1 MGVEFVAFLIVSIV
15 IIVVPGIDFALLTR
29 QVVGYGRRA
38 GFITLAGLCTG
49 GLVHAGLATAGL
61 SVLLLTSAQLYT
73 IVRWAGAVYLVYVGG
88 TTLLGVLREIR
99 SAGPKVAVEAG
110 HPTGREDASTV
121 APGNPPSAPKP
132 RSVPKIQD
140 EQKIQDEP
148 KTQTFRAAFTVGVV
162 NNLLNMKVV
171 VFYVTFVPQF
181 ITPGPG
187 AAARTAMLAMM
198 FLGLAIIWW
207 SFYITLLDWIAGWLQ
222 RPRVKQTIEGL
233 TGAVLIGLGAKIAF
247 DV

>member
-1 MGVEFVAFLIVSIV
+1 VGVEFVAFLIVSIV

-49 GLVHAGLATAGL
+49 GLVHAALATAGL

-73 IVRWAGAVYLVYVGG
+73 VVRWAGAVYLVYVGG

-99 SAGPKVAVEAG
+99 SANSKVVVEAG
-110 HPTGREDASTV
+110 HRHGDASTV
-121 APGNPPSAPKP
+121 AAGTPPSAVKP
-132 RSVPKIQD
+132 GGVQ
-140 EQKIQDEP
+140 QIQDEP

-181 ITPGPG
+181 VTPGPG

-247 DV
+247 DG

>member
-49 GLVHAGLATAGL
+49 GLVHAALATAGL

-88 TTLLGVLREIR
+88 TTLLAVLREIR
-99 SAGPKVAVEAG
+99 RADSKVAVDAG
-110 HPTGREDASTV
+110 HQTGRGDASHAV
-121 APGNPPSAPKP
+121 PGNPPNAPK
-132 RSVPKIQD
+132 SQGVPKIR
-140 EQKIQDEP
+140 EEP
-148 KTQTFRAAFTVGVV
+148 KTQSFRAAFTVGVV

-181 ITPGPG
+181 VTPGPG

>member
-1 MGVEFVAFLIVSIV
+1 VGVEFVAFLIVSIV

-49 GLVHAGLATAGL
+49 GLVHAALATAGL

-73 IVRWAGAVYLVYVGG
+73 VVRWAGAVYLVYVGG

-99 SAGPKVAVEAG
+99 SANSKVVVEAG
-110 HPTGREDASTV
+110 HRHGDASTV
-121 APGNPPSAPKP
+121 AAGTPPSALKP
-132 RSVPKIQD
+132 GGVPQV
-140 EQKIQDEP
+140 QDEP

-181 ITPGPG
+181 VTPGPG

-247 DV
+247 DG

>member
-1 MGVEFVAFLIVSIV
+1 VKGSGVGVEFVAFLIVSIV

-29 QVVGYGRRA
+29 QVVGYGRRV

-49 GLVHAGLATAGL
+49 GLVHAGFATAGL

-88 TTLLGVLREIR
+88 TTLWGVLREIR
-99 SAGPKVAVEAG
+99 GANSKADPAAGQAAG
-110 HPTGREDASTV
+110 RGDVPTVDS
-121 APGNPPSAPKP
+121 GNPPDLSKP
-132 RSVPKIQD
+132 HGVPKV
-140 EQKIQDEP
+140 ESEP
-148 KTQTFRAAFTVGVV
+148 KTQTFRSAFTVGVV

-181 ITPGPG
+181 VTPGPG
-187 AAARTAMLAMM
+187 AAARTAMLAAM